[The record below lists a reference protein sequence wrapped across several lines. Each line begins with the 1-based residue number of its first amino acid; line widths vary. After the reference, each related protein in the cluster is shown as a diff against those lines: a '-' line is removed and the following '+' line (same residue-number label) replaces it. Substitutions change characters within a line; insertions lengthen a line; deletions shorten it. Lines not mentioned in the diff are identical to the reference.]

1 MLSRTCVHASAYV
14 DAGAADAHGN
24 ADCCA
29 DGHGVNTLGRDPRQD
44 QVEEQRQRERQVPQ
58 VPLVLYNEDI
68 VQGAIA
74 LLTRSP
80 QVRRIQAAPGEVVM
94 EACSTLIVV
103 LSGRLALVDRVEGR
117 EVGGGE
123 GGGLKLMSVGA
134 LECAREVG
142 FLLSPGGGW
151 VGGGGR
157 VGGGERESG
166 ALVAEVESCVLALD
180 VEDAEAG
187 MSAPMLALLFH
198 FLALQVCWRV

>member
-1 MLSRTCVHASAYV
+1 
-14 DAGAADAHGN
+14 
-24 ADCCA
+24 
-29 DGHGVNTLGRDPRQD
+29 
-44 QVEEQRQRERQVPQ
+44 
-58 VPLVLYNEDI
+58 
-68 VQGAIA
+68 
-74 LLTRSP
+74 
-80 QVRRIQAAPGEVVM
+80 
-94 EACSTLIVV
+94 
-103 LSGRLALVDRVEGR
+103 
-117 EVGGGE
+117 
-123 GGGLKLMSVGA
+123 MSVGA